1 MYVRSG
7 RIVRAFCSAEASS
20 PTTQDTSA
28 HSRRQTLWASRAWPV
43 PGGRLVAVR
52 FDGRELRVGLV
63 TPDGQLRWVR
73 QESVLSAN
81 DALRWTKSATF
92 VK

>member
-7 RIVRAFCSAEASS
+7 RIVRAFCSTEASS
-20 PTTQDTSA
+20 PTTRDTSA
-28 HSRRQTLWASRAWPV
+28 QSRRQTLWANRAWPV

-52 FDGRELRVGLV
+52 FDGRELRVGLA
-63 TPDGQLRWVR
+63 TPDGRLRWVR
-73 QESVLSAN
+73 QELALSAR
-81 DALRWTKSATF
+81 DAERWAKSTTF